1 MAKNKLS
8 SIIILYTMFITVA
21 KIMLAVISIIE
32 GYKWFIPVLLLIDMV
47 VGIILNIFASTI
59 FDEMITEGN

>member
-1 MAKNKLS
+1 VAKNKLS